1 MSKFPQDIQIF
12 LEPILAEGHQ
22 VWLAGS
28 RANRTAHQNSDWDFI
43 IIANKQLLEALSAT
57 PNPGN
62 IDALIVT
69 DGDSFVCPCK
79 RPIDGATKS
88 GSLSTWQWQI
98 TSENSASYIGSKLTD
113 GWDCERN
120 EIAVRILNPTLIPA
134 IIY

>member
-69 DGDSFVCPCK
+69 DGDSFVCPWK

-98 TSENSASYIGSKLTD
+98 TSENSASYVGSKAID
-113 GWDCERN
+113 GWNFERN
-120 EIAVRILNPTLIPA
+120 EIAVRIPSSELMPA
-134 IIY
+134 ITY